1 MSKNV
6 TLAHLTSTEEAMAK
20 AALYGNEGGES
31 ICALV
36 LKFIRCVHN
45 SEGSNNHENCW
56 MDWSEAMDFLK
67 KITSGEDATSQW
79 RHKNYGELLS
89 FAIWG
94 QY

>member
-1 MSKNV
+1 
-6 TLAHLTSTEEAMAK
+6 
-20 AALYGNEGGES
+20 
-31 ICALV
+31 
-36 LKFIRCVHN
+36 
-45 SEGSNNHENCW
+45 